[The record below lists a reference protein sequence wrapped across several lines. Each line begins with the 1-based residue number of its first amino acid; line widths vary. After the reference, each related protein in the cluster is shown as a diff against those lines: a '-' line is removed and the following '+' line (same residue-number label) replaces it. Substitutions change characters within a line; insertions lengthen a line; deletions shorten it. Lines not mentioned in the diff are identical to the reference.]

1 MRNIE
6 NVEIKGS
13 FKTLK
18 EALKNY
24 SLYKDNV
31 VGIKV
36 GKNKYIDLLSPLPE
50 SDFNAKIITL
60 NDPDSLIFLRHTLSH
75 VMAQA
80 VQRLYGNV
88 KLGIGPVIENGFYYD
103 IDVKLSNEDLENI
116 ENEMKKIVSENLELS
131 RYELL
136 KEDAI
141 KYYEEREQTFKIDLV
156 KRIEDDKVSFYKQGE
171 FVDLCRGPHIPRT
184 GLAKH
189 FKLLSVAG
197 AYWHGDERNPMLTRI
212 YGTAFLNKKDLKT
225 YLFQR
230 EEAKKRDH
238 RKLGPALD
246 LFSFDHEKAPGM
258 AFFHPKGLIVMDEL
272 TKYWKEIHERH
283 GYKLIRTPMIMS
295 DSLWKQSGHWDHYK
309 DNMYFSTME
318 DRTYAVKPMNCPGHI
333 IIYKSKPRTYKDLPI
348 KFGEMGIVHRYE
360 KSGVLHGLFRVRGF
374 TQDDAHI
381 FCTEDQ
387 IEEEIKDIVDIIK
400 EIYGKFG
407 FEYKVELSTRPE
419 DSMGSDELWETATSS
434 LEKSLKDMGMDYDIN
449 EGDGAFYGPKIDF
462 HIKDSIGRSWQCA
475 TIQLDFQMPL
485 RFDLEYIDSDN
496 SAKKPVMIH
505 RVVFG
510 SLERFFGILVEN
522 YAGAFPVWLAP
533 VQARIIPVSDK
544 VNEYAE
550 KIVLELKANGIRTEI
565 DESSNTMGYKIRA
578 AQMEK
583 VPYMIVV
590 GEKEAAENTINIRLR
605 NKKVLG
611 TMKIADFVK
620 YYKENINE
628 TFDKN

>member
-1 MRNIE
+1 MLTIE
-6 NVEIKGS
+6 NKNVDS
-13 FKTLK
+13 SYATLK
-18 EALKNY
+18 EALEDNGLY
-24 SLYKDNV
+24 SEKV
-31 VGIKV
+31 VGIKI
-36 GKNKYIDLLSPLPE
+36 GKSRYTDLMSPLPQDE
-50 SDFNAKIITL
+50 VKAKIVTL
-60 NDPDSLIFLRHTLSH
+60 DDQESLIFLRHTLSH

-103 IDVKLSNEDLENI
+103 IDVKLSNDDLEKI
-116 ENEMKKIVSENLELS
+116 EEEMKKIVSENLSLTRSELS
-131 RYELL
+131 KDE
-136 KEDAI
+136 AI
-141 KYYEEREQTFKIDLV
+141 DFYSKKDQTFKIDLV
-156 KRIEDDKVSFYKQGE
+156 KRIPDDMVSFYKQGE
-171 FVDLCRGPHIPRT
+171 FTDLCRGPHIPRT

-212 YGTAFLNKKDLKT
+212 YGTAFLNKKDLKK

-238 RKLGPALD
+238 RKLGPTLD

-272 TKYWKEIHERH
+272 TNYWRKIHEEH
-283 GYKLIRTPMIMS
+283 GYQLIRTPMIMS
-295 DSLWKQSGHWDHYK
+295 DVLWKQSGHWDHYK

-318 DRTYAVKPMNCPGHI
+318 NKTYAVKPMNCPGHI

-381 FCTEDQ
+381 FCTEEQ
-387 IEEEIKDIVDIIK
+387 IEDEIKDIVDIVK
-400 EIYGKFG
+400 EVYGKFG

-419 DSMGSDELWETATSS
+419 DSMGSDELWELATNS
-434 LEKSLKDMGMDYDIN
+434 LERSLKDMGMDYEIN

-496 SAKKPVMIH
+496 TAKRPVMIH

-510 SLERFFGILVEN
+510 SVERFLGILVEN

-533 VQARIIPVSDK
+533 IQVRIIPVSDK
-544 VNEYAE
+544 VNEYAHGVM
-550 KIVLELKANGIRTEI
+550 KELKNSSIRVEI
-565 DESSNTMGYKIRA
+565 DTSSNTMGYKIRN
-578 AQMEK
+578 AQLEK
-583 VPYMIVV
+583 IPYMIIV
-590 GEKEAAENTINIRLR
+590 GEKEEADGTINVRLR
-605 NKKVLG
+605 NKKVVG
-611 TMKIADFVK
+611 TMNIEDFLQYFKQNVD
-620 YYKENINE
+620 NA
-628 TFDKN
+628 FDK

>member
-1 MRNIE
+1 LIINGKNIE
-6 NVEIKGS
+6 GEFDN
-13 FKTLK
+13 LRQ
-18 EALKNY
+18 ALEKNSMY
-24 SLYKDNV
+24 SDNV
-31 VGIKV
+31 VGIKI
-36 GKNKYIDLLSPLPE
+36 GKATYVDLMSPLPNTDKE
-50 SDFNAKIITL
+50 AKIITL
-60 NDPDSLIFLRHTLSH
+60 NDKDALIFLRHTLSH

-103 IDVKLSNEDLENI
+103 IDVKLSNEDLAKI
-116 ENEMKKIVSENLELS
+116 EEEMKNIVAENLELT

-141 KYYEEREQTFKIDLV
+141 KFYEEKEQTFKVDLV
-156 KRIEDDKVSFYKQGE
+156 KRIPDDKVSFYKQGE

-189 FKLLSVAG
+189 FKLLTVAG

-212 YGTAFLNKKDLKT
+212 YGTAFLNKKELKT
-225 YLFQR
+225 YLFQI

-258 AFFHPKGLIVMDEL
+258 AFFHPKGLLVMDKL
-272 TKYWKEIHERH
+272 TEYWRKIHEEH
-283 GYKLIRTPMIMS
+283 NYKLIRTPMIMS

-318 DRTYAVKPMNCPGHI
+318 NKGYAVKPMNCPGHI
-333 IIYKSKPRTYKDLPI
+333 IVYKSRPRTYKDLPI
-348 KFGEMGIVHRYE
+348 KFAEMGIVHRYE

-381 FCTEDQ
+381 FCKEDQ
-387 IEEEIKDIVDIIK
+387 IENEIKDIVDIIK
-400 EIYGKFG
+400 EVYGKFG

-434 LEKSLKDMGMDYDIN
+434 LERSLKDMGMEYEIN

-485 RFDLEYIDSDN
+485 RFELEYIDSDN
-496 SAKKPVMIH
+496 TPKRPVMIH

-522 YAGAFPVWLAP
+522 YAGAFPVWLSP
-533 VQARIIPVSDK
+533 VQVKVIPVSDK
-544 VNEYAE
+544 SNDYGN
-550 KIVLELKANGIRTEI
+550 KILKELSSKGIRAEI
-565 DESSNTMGYKIRA
+565 DKSSNTMGYKVRN
-578 AQMEK
+578 AQLEK
-583 VPYMIVV
+583 IPFMLVV
-590 GEKEAAENTINIRLR
+590 GEKEEKDNVVNVRLR

-611 TMKIADFVK
+611 TMSIQEFLK
-620 YYKENINE
+620 YFNENIDS
-628 TFDKN
+628 TLK

>member
-1 MRNIE
+1 MLVIE
-6 NVEIKGS
+6 GKEIQGQ
-13 FKTLK
+13 FKNLK
-18 EALKNY
+18 EALEKN

-31 VGIKV
+31 VGIKI
-36 GKNKYIDLLSPLPE
+36 GKSVYVDLLSPVPE
-50 SDFNAKIITL
+50 EGKAKLITL
-60 NDPDSLIFLRHTLSH
+60 NDKDALVFVRHTLSH

-103 IDVKLSNEDLENI
+103 IDYKLSNDDLPKI
-116 ENEMKKIVSENLELS
+116 EEEMNRIISENLELT
-131 RYELL
+131 RYELP
-136 KEDAI
+136 KDEAI
-141 KYYEEREQTFKIDLV
+141 KYYEQKEQTYKIDLV
-156 KRIEDDKVSFYKQGE
+156 KRVPDDMVSFYKQGE
-171 FVDLCRGPHIPRT
+171 FTDLCRGPHIPRT

-189 FKLLSVAG
+189 FKLLTVAG

-212 YGTAFLNKKDLKT
+212 YATAFLNKKDLKT
-225 YLFQR
+225 YLFQVQ
-230 EEAKKRDH
+230 EAKKRDH

-272 TKYWKEIHERH
+272 TNYWKSVHEEH
-283 GYKLIRTPMIMS
+283 NYKFIRTPLIMS

-318 DRTYAVKPMNCPGHI
+318 DRGYAVKPMNCPGHI
-333 IIYKSKPRTYKDLPI
+333 IVYKSKPRTYKDLPI
-348 KFGEMGIVHRYE
+348 KFAEMGLVHRYE

-387 IEEEIKDIVDIIK
+387 IENEIKDIVDIIK
-400 EIYGKFG
+400 EVYGKFG

-419 DSMGSDELWETATSS
+419 DSMGSDELWEMATSS
-434 LEKSLKDMGMDYDIN
+434 LEKSLKDMNMEYDIN

-496 SAKKPVMIH
+496 TAKRPVMIH

-533 VQARIIPVSDK
+533 VQVKVIPVSDK
-544 VNEYAE
+544 VNDYANEIVNKLKEE
-550 KIVLELKANGIRTEI
+550 KIRVEV
-565 DESSNTMGYKIRA
+565 DESSNTMGYKVRN
-578 AQMEK
+578 AQLEK
-583 VPYMIVV
+583 IPYMLVV
-590 GEKEAAENTINIRLR
+590 GEREEGEKTVNVRLR

-611 TMKIADFVK
+611 TMNIEDFLK
-620 YYKENINE
+620 YFKDNLDS
-628 TFDKN
+628 TLK